1 MSETNISDSVDAAP
15 GQVEPSKPTRTS
27 SWTCRLP
34 SEIMGL
40 ICEDVVWDRDQQSL
54 SRLQSTSS
62 AMYTMVTPYFFRH
75 TRVNQHMAIVL
86 FSLFN
91 GFPKT
96 DNNRFL
102 HPIPEGVH
110 LVDLHPAYRLRK
122 FFSHMVT
129 FSVYLREDLRLL
141 TRDHEVECDR

>member
-1 MSETNISDSVDAAP
+1 
-15 GQVEPSKPTRTS
+15 
-27 SWTCRLP
+27 
-34 SEIMGL
+34 MGL
-40 ICEDVVWDRDQQSL
+40 ICEDLVWDRDQQSL

-122 FFSHMVT
+122 FFSHMGT

-141 TRDHEVECDR
+141 TRDYEVELDRYKELTSGLSAFGGAPLWPLLERCNINMFPSM